1 MADLEMQPI
10 TDDTS
15 DGDSNTV
22 LNYPNGSNDKSKLP
36 LADSPFYDHRIE
48 SGFHQSTRTCC
59 LKVRNA
65 MLHNDWH
72 KAGQYM
78 ASYFQA
84 IEDTN
89 VSVAQQHIEIIW
101 KTGTDILHHLPN
113 VTMENYNDFYEQM
126 KLLGLN
132 NYLLVSLEHSFHL
145 MVNGQLEKARHQLS
159 MAETWRHGR
168 LSESQSQ
175 RVKLVQAYRSLLD
188 YFTWCDKRENFSTT
202 AALSTDEMAALDME
216 TVYKKSTVN
225 LEEILK
231 NPGVWDPFILC
242 YIEMLEHYERHDEI
256 SKILEDYAYNESFP
270 PNPNAHVYLYRHL
283 KKTGAPEKKLR
294 RVLKVLH
301 DLVPSHELMPE
312 YFTLL
317 LQSEKEEDLRKAL
330 DVSLLMLDYACW
342 KINLA
347 AWKSLKAAIIKL
359 KQQNVDNWKD
369 VVGDSMAS
377 RRDWWPAFHFT
388 HFHAK
393 EDLTTDQA
401 LLKVK
406 AWVCRLLFP
415 DKVYIVE
422 WLSLKKTLPQ
432 KDPLPQKEPLPQME
446 PLHLEKT
453 LPLKKTLPL
462 METLPLKEKRILKK
476 KES

>member
-1 MADLEMQPI
+1 
-10 TDDTS
+10 
-15 DGDSNTV
+15 
-22 LNYPNGSNDKSKLP
+22 
-36 LADSPFYDHRIE
+36 
-48 SGFHQSTRTCC
+48 
-59 LKVRNA
+59 
-65 MLHNDWH
+65 
-72 KAGQYM
+72 
-78 ASYFQA
+78 
-84 IEDTN
+84 
-89 VSVAQQHIEIIW
+89 
-101 KTGTDILHHLPN
+101 
-113 VTMENYNDFYEQM
+113 
-126 KLLGLN
+126 
-132 NYLLVSLEHSFHL
+132 
-145 MVNGQLEKARHQLS
+145 
-159 MAETWRHGR
+159 
-168 LSESQSQ
+168 
-175 RVKLVQAYRSLLD
+175 
-188 YFTWCDKRENFSTT
+188 
-202 AALSTDEMAALDME
+202 
-216 TVYKKSTVN
+216 
-225 LEEILK
+225 
-231 NPGVWDPFILC
+231 
-242 YIEMLEHYERHDEI
+242 
-256 SKILEDYAYNESFP
+256 
-270 PNPNAHVYLYRHL
+270 
-283 KKTGAPEKKLR
+283 
-294 RVLKVLH
+294 
-301 DLVPSHELMPE
+301 
-312 YFTLL
+312 
-317 LQSEKEEDLRKAL
+317 
-330 DVSLLMLDYACW
+330 MLDYACW

-462 METLPLKEKRILKK
+462 METLPLKENDPEKK